1 MSHPMKDQ
9 PKIEFQRRRRQ
20 LMRMMGE
27 GTIAVLPSA
36 SEHIRNRDVEYP
48 FRQDSD
54 FMYLSNFNEPES
66 VIVLIPGREQG
77 EFVLFCRERDPLM
90 ETWNGRRAGQE
101 GAVERFGA
109 DDAFPIGDIDDILPG
124 LLEHCHTVYYTL
136 GRDSEFDQR
145 MMGWV
150 NQLRAQLRSG
160 THVPHEFI
168 NLSFLLHDMRLY
180 KTASEV
186 KMMKAA
192 AQVAVTA
199 HRRAMQTCKPGMFEY
214 EVEAEILYEFRK
226 AGTEPAYS
234 SIVGGG
240 ENGCILHYTENNCEL
255 KDGDLLLIDAG
266 AEYRGYA
273 SDITRTFPV
282 NGTFSPVQRE
292 VYDIVLRAQHAAF
305 DQAKPGNH
313 WDDPHLA
320 AVAELTKGLIEIG
333 LLKGDL
339 ETLIKEEAYR
349 PFYMHRTGHWLGLDV
364 HDVGDYKVGDTWR
377 TLEPGMALTIEPGL
391 YIPAG
396 SKDVPEKYWNIG
408 IRIEDDVVITK
419 DGCQVLTSAVPTDPV
434 AIEKLMARPL

>member
-1 MSHPMKDQ
+1 MKHL

-36 SEHIRNRDVEYP
+36 NERIRNRDVEYP

-54 FMYLSNFNEPES
+54 FLYLTGFNEPES

-90 ETWNGRRAGQE
+90 ETWNGRRSGQE
-101 GAVERFGA
+101 GAVDNFGA
-109 DDAFPIGDIDDILPG
+109 DDAFPISDIDDILPG

-136 GRDSEFDQR
+136 GRDGEFDQR
-145 MMGWV
+145 MMSWV
-150 NQLRAQLRSG
+150 NHLRSKLRSG

-168 NLSFLLHDMRLY
+168 NLSFLLHDMRLF
-180 KTASEV
+180 KSSAETR
-186 KMMKAA
+186 MMKEAA
-192 AQVAVTA
+192 KIAVTA
-199 HRRAMQTCKPGMFEY
+199 HKRAMQTCMPGMYEY
-214 EVEAEILYEFRK
+214 QVEAEILYEFRK

-266 AEYRGYA
+266 AEYQGYA

-282 NGTFSPVQRE
+282 NGKFSPEQRAL
-292 VYDIVLRAQHAAF
+292 YDIVLKAQHAAI

-313 WDDPHLA
+313 WDDPHTA
-320 AVAELTKGLIEIG
+320 AVQELTAGLLELGILEGDLKTLIE
-333 LLKGDL
+333 
-339 ETLIKEEAYR
+339 ENAYR
-349 PFYMHRTGHWLGLDV
+349 PFYMHRTGHWLGMDV
-364 HDVGDYKVGDTWR
+364 HDVGDYKVGDEWR

-391 YIPAG
+391 YIAAG
-396 SKDVPEKYWNIG
+396 MEGVDEKYWNIG
-408 IRIEDDVVITK
+408 IRIEDDVIITK
-419 DGCQVLTSAVPTDPV
+419 DGCQVITAGVPTDPV
-434 AIEKLMARPL
+434 KIEKLMASR